1 MATVV
6 HYPSYFKEAYL
17 QPKPSTNKTEVRIM
31 VQSFK
36 SMYYRMSLNAVQRT
50 FCVCTF
56 N

>member
-6 HYPSYFKEAYL
+6 HYPLYFKEAYL
-17 QPKPSTNKTEVRIM
+17 QPKLSTNKTEVRVM

-36 SMYYRMSLNAVQRT
+36 SMCYRMSLNAVQRT
-50 FCVCTF
+50 FCVRAF